1 MADKPASPFASLGT
15 DKALLRSTRPQA
27 EATPLPAAVEM
38 TPPVVEQLPRVP
50 DVPAKAPSPRETPK
64 APKEP
69 RRKDASELSNRDTMV
84 PRYHG
89 ETVET
94 IRRSVRVVGKEAAT
108 YRFSPEEK
116 AAMADLIYTY
126 KRQGIRT
133 SENEVCRIA
142 LNFIFRDYEENG
154 EGSVLAKVLDALNS

>member
-15 DKALLRSTRPQA
+15 DKALLRSTRPQPDA
-27 EATPLPAAVEM
+27 PTLPVPVEM
-38 TPPVVEQLPRVP
+38 APPPMDQAPHVP
-50 DVPAKAPSPRETPK
+50 NGPATEAPPHETPK
-64 APKEP
+64 ARKEP
-69 RRKDASELSNRDTMV
+69 RRKEVNTPSNRDTV
-84 PRYHG
+84 VSRYHG

-94 IRRSVRVVGKEAAT
+94 IRRAVRVVGKEAAT

-116 AAMADLIYTY
+116 ARMADLIYTY

-133 SENEVCRIA
+133 SENEVSRIA
-142 LNFIFRDYEENG
+142 LNFIFQDYDENG